1 MNWSNLEATPRQL
14 AGPRP
19 HVAAGIWRAA
29 GCALLLWSVGIG
41 NAFALKCTATSLTRL
56 GELPKVFKVSSDVP
70 INTVLWRKTGI
81 KITADCGLADILD
94 PPVEAMVMRPS
105 LYIGNGLSLMLT
117 YNGNRGSTEAAMPTG
132 VMVNL
137 YYPIKTTPVTAI
149 VDVELVK
156 TGPTPSTHEP
166 FPFTAF
172 ATALIG
178 NPRKKAS
185 AAPFFT
191 YGADNISFQA
201 TTCDATNKAISVPLG
216 PHTLNAFAGLG
227 SGVGSTSAAK
237 DFTIGLKCD
246 SGIAGE
252 FVVNLMLDGS
262 VAVPDAGVLAL
273 SSSSDAL
280 GIGVQ
285 VLKGRAENN
294 QPVRFGTPWQ
304 VADTPATSTVVNVPL
319 SARYY
324 QTAAKARPGSAAAT
338 ATFTIIYR

>member
-1 MNWSNLEATPRQL
+1 MNWSNFEAAQQRL

-19 HVAAGIWRAA
+19 RLGAGTWRAA
-29 GCALLLWSVGIG
+29 GCALLLWGVGIG

-56 GELPKVFKVSSDVP
+56 GELPKVFKVSADVP

-81 KITADCGLADILD
+81 QISADCGLADVLD
-94 PPVEAMVMRPS
+94 PPAEAMVMRPS
-105 LYIGNGLSLMLT
+105 LDIGNGLSLVLT
-117 YNGNRGSTEAAMPTG
+117 YNGNRGHTEAVMPTG
-132 VMVNL
+132 VLVKL
-137 YYPIKTTPVTAI
+137 PYWIEKTPVTAI
-149 VDVELVK
+149 VDLELVK
-156 TGPTPSTHEP
+156 TGLTPSKHEP
-166 FPFTAF
+166 FPFSAFITAQ
-172 ATALIG
+172 IG

-191 YGADNISFQA
+191 YGVDNISFQA
-201 TTCDATNKAISVPLG
+201 TTCEATNKTITVPLG

-237 DFTIGLKCD
+237 DFKIGLKCD
-246 SGIAGE
+246 SGVHGE
-252 FVVNLMLDGS
+252 FAVNLMLDGN
-262 VAVPDAGVLAL
+262 VAEPDAGVLAL
-273 SSSSDAL
+273 SSLSTASGV
-280 GIGVQ
+280 GIQ
-285 VLKGRAENN
+285 VLKGGAQGG

-324 QTAAKARPGSAAAT
+324 QTQAKATPGSAGAT